1 MHILAHGIMLCGK
14 YGEAYA
20 LAEEELLCSRELG
33 HRPMLAQAFA
43 LSATVHQASGRYMQA
58 CDHAL
63 VGIQL
68 AEEVKDPRLVSYLLW
83 RLGEIYLAQGR
94 HAEARQLLDDSV
106 ELHRNIGYQARL
118 RDVLTSKGICAYAQ
132 GESHELR
139 LCLAEALQLSV
150 ADRAWLTAIRALPL
164 AALDA
169 ASRGQIETAVEL
181 YALASCAPYIANSPW
196 FEDVAGRH
204 VAAAAGSLP
213 AAVVAAAQQR
223 GQSQELWQVVE
234 DLLTTLLNEA

>member
-1 MHILAHGIMLCGK
+1 MHVLGHGIMLCGK
-14 YGEAYA
+14 YDEAYA
-20 LAEEELLCSRELG
+20 LAEEELLRARELG

-43 LSATVHQASGRYMQA
+43 LSATAHQASGRYVQA
-58 CDHAL
+58 CDHAH

-139 LCLAEALQLSV
+139 LCLVEALQLSV

-164 AALDA
+164 AALAA